1 MEFLADWDW
10 DAMSSK
16 KTLDSSGVLDR
27 VGAPHVVWDTEGVS
41 VQGWSGFTAYALDVS
56 VSSSLEHRFAGPDAL
71 LARLDEVLKPDAA
84 PDATLNDSGAAGTS
98 STPAGTRVYELR
110 PSSRDVIVV
119 LARAEIVESKDPE
132 IRLRV
137 VLWARPSSSRFAG
150 TSAASIAIAYVRRT
164 MDQMEPKQLMED
176 VATAFSVSSS
186 SIDGAGAASI
196 VASSQGQALSVLLQS
211 RFLWWFTAVALVFA
225 SLFGVLIVLGG
236 QASLNSLVAL
246 LTPLAAGVWGL
257 VTTRRNW
264 RRRTGR

>member
-1 MEFLADWDW
+1 
-10 DAMSSK
+10 
-16 KTLDSSGVLDR
+16 
-27 VGAPHVVWDTEGVS
+27 
-41 VQGWSGFTAYALDVS
+41 
-56 VSSSLEHRFAGPDAL
+56 
-71 LARLDEVLKPDAA
+71 
-84 PDATLNDSGAAGTS
+84 
-98 STPAGTRVYELR
+98 
-110 PSSRDVIVV
+110 
-119 LARAEIVESKDPE
+119 
-132 IRLRV
+132 
-137 VLWARPSSSRFAG
+137 
-150 TSAASIAIAYVRRT
+150 